1 MCKALGKQLV
11 KKTGKVITL
20 VLLSLV
26 TSVTTSVG
34 SSSWTEQLLSVCKLP
49 LLNTFYVSGRGHRPS
64 ALSQCSQAPCQ
75 ADTIILILQVR
86 K

>member
-20 VLLSLV
+20 LLSLV